1 LSRVGEVSRETKETR
16 IVCKVRL
23 DGSGIGQVNTGLG
36 FLDHMIAQLAKHG
49 RFDIE
54 LNCHGDLHIDDHHT
68 AEDCGEN
75 HHGIGLSVCIT
86 SMMCLFSTAAA
97 LALGEAFD
105 LALGKRQNIKRFAS
119 ACCPLDEALS
129 RAVVDI
135 SSRPFAVVNLHFT
148 RFVRTYVL
156 TYIHTYMHAYL

>member
-1 LSRVGEVSRETKETR
+1 
-16 IVCKVRL
+16 
-23 DGSGIGQVNTGLG
+23 
-36 FLDHMIAQLAKHG
+36 MI
-49 RFDIE
+49 
-54 LNCHGDLHIDDHHT
+54 
-68 AEDCGEN
+68 
-75 HHGIGLSVCIT
+75 
-86 SMMCLFSTAAA
+86 FSILPTAA

-148 RFVRTYVL
+148 RFIIH
-156 TYIHTYMHAYL
+156 TYIHTYINTYIHTCIHTYIHTYIHT